1 MARIVVELTNR
12 CNLRCLHCYDERH
25 AATGDLPLDIID
37 HVLREGKSCG
47 IDHLSFTGG
56 EPTMHRQF
64 EDVVRRVCE
73 ANYTWSVVSNG
84 STFAQVFPIFLQ
96 YREWLREVTFSLDG
110 ACEAT
115 HDAQRGTGSYRRVM
129 RAASVCVARQLPFT
143 FNMVITAQ
151 NKDEVGAM
159 VDLATRL
166 GCHGV
171 RFAHLMMTPDT
182 AHHALDLSPD
192 ARREVESVIWACQ
205 AQATIPV
212 GMGPGYF
219 SESPFFMCAPLEAE
233 EFNLDYRGN
242 VTLCCQ
248 LSGYNGVNADGDFM
262 GNLHEVS
269 LAAACERFRQ
279 RVAVYH
285 ADKRA
290 RVHAGSFGE
299 LDHFP
304 CWYCVNYLGKTEPL
318 SLLPQHPWM
327 HRPRRM
333 RMTLKAADPSEG

>member
-12 CNLRCLHCYDERH
+12 CNLRCLHCYDEQH
-25 AATGDLPLDIID
+25 AATGDLPLEIID
-37 HVLREGKSCG
+37 RVLQDGKACG

-64 EDVVRRVCE
+64 EEVVRRVCE
-73 ANYTWSVVSNG
+73 TDYTWSVVSNG
-84 STFAQVFPIFLQ
+84 GTFAQVYPVFLQ
-96 YREWLREVTFSLDG
+96 YRQWLHGVTFSLDG

-115 HDAQRGTGSYRRVM
+115 HDAQRGAGSYRRVM
-129 RAASVCVARQLPFT
+129 RAASICVVRHIPFT

-151 NKDEVGAM
+151 NQHEVEAM
-159 VDLATRL
+159 IDFATRL

-182 AHHALDLSPD
+182 SHHGLDLSPE
-192 ARREVESVIWACQ
+192 ARREVEAVIWARQ
-205 AQATIPV
+205 AQASIPV
-212 GMGPGYF
+212 GMGPGHY
-219 SESPFFMCAPLEAE
+219 SESPFFNCAPLEVE

-242 VTLCCQ
+242 ITLCCQ
-248 LSGYNGVNADGDFM
+248 LSGYTGVNADADQI

-269 LAAACERFRQ
+269 LATACERFRQ
-279 RVAVYH
+279 RVATYH

-290 RVHAGSFGE
+290 RVQAGEFGE

-304 CWYCVNYLGKTEPL
+304 CWYCVKYLGKIEPL
-318 SLLPQHPWM
+318 ILLPQHPWM
-327 HRPRRM
+327 RAH
-333 RMTLKAADPSEG
+333 TLEDR